1 MIATKYSGKTLEDF
15 MVEFGNIK
23 KSIAQI
29 IENAVLKKYDIMET
43 EFISLAKKEE
53 SKTTFT
59 HIHNSEDGWV
69 EASFASEYYDEASF
83 APEYYDKVVYLG
95 NCVFDGDMFACY
107 KENTIE
113 ICKGFAGR
121 EFK

>member
-1 MIATKYSGKTLEDF
+1 M
-15 MVEFGNIK
+15 
-23 KSIAQI
+23 IAQI
-29 IENAVLKKYDIMET
+29 IENVVLKKYDIMET

-53 SKTTFT
+53 GKTTFT

-69 EASFASEYYDEASF
+69 EASFA
-83 APEYYDKVVYLG
+83 PEYYDKVVYLG
-95 NCVFDGDMFACY
+95 SCVFDGDMFACY

-113 ICKGFAGR
+113 ICKGFAGS